1 MIKAETYIGHRKD
14 HTMSPWTWPAHALH
28 PTSMLS
34 FHPYGWNM
42 QDNWWEL
49 MDEDLFAIHLLCPKV
64 ASYHLK
70 VIVDTYNITMRES
83 FSILIH
89 TLHQLLPL
97 HPILT
102 VVFGLHPILYNH
114 FGFGFIFH
122 NLWFK
127 WLLNYPYLSFK
138 LFSIL

>member
-1 MIKAETYIGHRKD
+1 MREWFLQPNVDSDYKSKIKSTTNARLGLILYVIWNQIITTTRWVHDKSGNIHWPPQRPYS
-14 HTMSPWTWPAHALH
+14 MSPWTWPPHALH
-28 PTSMLS
+28 PTPMLS

-89 TLHQLLPL
+89 TLHL
-97 HPILT
+97 
-102 VVFGLHPILYNH
+102 
-114 FGFGFIFH
+114 
-122 NLWFK
+122 
-127 WLLNYPYLSFK
+127 
-138 LFSIL
+138 